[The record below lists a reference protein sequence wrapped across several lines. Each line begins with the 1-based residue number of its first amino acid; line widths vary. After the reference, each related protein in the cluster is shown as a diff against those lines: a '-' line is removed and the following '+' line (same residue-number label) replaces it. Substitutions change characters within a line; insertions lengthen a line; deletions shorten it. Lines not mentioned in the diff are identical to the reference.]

1 MSIENYHILK
11 PARKLALLAWIL
23 FAGYALWYAIA
34 VVYSPAVREDF
45 LFFWILC
52 VSGTVAVVTYLIS
65 KMTRKLARVVWILY
79 LGYALWYAIAVVYS
93 PAVRENDLFS
103 WILGAGGSVAT
114 MASLILWGNKK
125 TPDLTELKIS
135 TKRDTLE
142 ENSGYVRT
150 L

>member
-34 VVYSPAVREDF
+34 VFYSPAVREDF
-45 LFFWILC
+45 LFFWIL
-52 VSGTVAVVTYLIS
+52 
-65 KMTRKLARVVWILY
+65 
-79 LGYALWYAIAVVYS
+79 
-93 PAVRENDLFS
+93 
-103 WILGAGGSVAT
+103 GASGSVAT

-142 ENSGYVRT
+142 ENSGQIRT

>member
-1 MSIENYHILK
+1 MIIENYYISKL
-11 PARKLALLAWIL
+11 ARKLALLAWIL

-34 VVYSPAVREDF
+34 VVYSPAVRESY

-52 VSGTVAVVTYLIS
+52 VCGTFAVVAYLIS

-79 LGYALWYAIAVVYS
+79 VGYALWYVIAVVYS

-103 WILGAGGSVAT
+103 WILYVFGTVAT
-114 MASLILWGNKK
+114 MASFILWGNKK

-135 TKRDTLE
+135 AKRDTLE
-142 ENSGYVRT
+142 ENSTHILT